1 MFASVAGRD
10 SHQSGGQKHKAD
22 ANDAPQL
29 TDVKA
34 GECLL
39 TSSSDEPKS

>member
-10 SHQSGGQKHKAD
+10 SHQSGGQKHEVD

-29 TDVKA
+29 TDMKA

-39 TSSSDEPKS
+39 TGSSDEPKG

>member
-10 SHQSGGQKHKAD
+10 SHQSGGQKHEVD

-29 TDVKA
+29 TDMKA
-34 GECLL
+34 GERLL